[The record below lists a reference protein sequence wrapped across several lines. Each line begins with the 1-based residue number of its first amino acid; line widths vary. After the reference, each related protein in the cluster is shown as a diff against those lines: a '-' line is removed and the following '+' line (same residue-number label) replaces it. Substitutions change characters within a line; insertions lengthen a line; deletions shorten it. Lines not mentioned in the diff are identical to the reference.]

1 MTDRSQP
8 ATVLWR
14 SALAQVDELLE
25 RSESDRAAA
34 LASLAETQPGLHSLV
49 NSLLRAQADA
59 ESSGFLE
66 PRAKTPA
73 PALTDGSSLGPYR
86 IVSQI
91 GAGGMGE
98 VWLARRSDGLYEGEV
113 AIKTLHP
120 WFARGALRERFLREA
135 QLLGRISH
143 PNIARLIDAGVSDD
157 GTLYLVLEYVRGVAL
172 DQYCDEH
179 QLDVPERL
187 KLFQATCAAVAHAH
201 AHLIVHRDLKP
212 SNILVTAE
220 GEVKLLDFGVATLLE
235 AEASAAASDL
245 TRLTGRAFTPEF
257 AAPEQLRGE
266 AITTATDVYSLGV
279 ILYLLLTGQR
289 PHASSANGA
298 ALEHAVLNE
307 EASLPSRVLPRGAET
322 ARRRRELAGD
332 LDNIVARALEKQP
345 ADRYTSVTALA
356 ADIDRHLRHLPV
368 QARAASWRYRA
379 AKFLRRNRLAA
390 SIGGLAIVALLGG
403 AAVTLW
409 QAKVARVE
417 ARKATAIR
425 DFLVGVFERNSVA
438 HPDGASARKVTA
450 EELLAQSAR
459 QIRTGLGDSPEV
471 RRELLGVMARL
482 YSTLDLQAP
491 AIELLDEKL
500 ADERATFGAQ
510 SLPVARTLS
519 ALAYSQTQIG
529 QYEEAEKSATQSLAI
544 FDALGD
550 ESTLEHAMA
559 HSSLAQSAY
568 RLGKG
573 ADAVRAGYA
582 AGLALVEKHHPR
594 NKARIDMLLGL
605 ARAENYAQDNEAAVR
620 WCEQAKALLDA
631 NEVEADGIVRG
642 STYQVMGHILTWVHR
657 YEESEQLMQAAII
670 EYDKSGG
677 TDHPFAAEGR
687 HELGKTYMWRGRRT
701 EASKLMGEA
710 LATLERTKGPDDP
723 DLTAHVRSDFASNLY
738 LRGEYAAAEPL
749 MRKSYDIIKPL
760 GGTMMPHVEINLGRL
775 YTQQGR
781 FAEAGEHL
789 RGIDA
794 EAAKIFGDGSWM
806 HATALARSGELALAE
821 GRDADARRIFTR
833 LWSEFE
839 EPDDALA
846 NNRAAARLG
855 LLRLMLAEGEIAQA
869 CTQATELVAAIER
882 SKGRADMPDEEAAAR
897 MLLGSA
903 LLAGGDAGAAK
914 PHLEAAVTMRER
926 MDAPESLWLA
936 EARLYLAM
944 ALHAS
949 GDRAGARRLL
959 GLAEGAY
966 RTQGR
971 VGPAYTR
978 LLAQASRSLAR

>member
-1 MTDRSQP
+1 MSDPSRP

-14 SALAQVDELLE
+14 SALARVDELLE
-25 RSESDRAAA
+25 HSESERAAT
-34 LASLAETQPGLHSLV
+34 LASLAETQPELHSLV

-59 ESSGFLE
+59 ESAGFLE
-66 PRAKTPA
+66 PRAKDA
-73 PALTDGSSLGPYR
+73 SPALADGSVLGPYR

-157 GTLYLVLEYVRGVAL
+157 GTMYLVLEYVRGVAL
-172 DQYCDEH
+172 DQYCEERH
-179 QLDVPERL
+179 LDVHQRL
-187 KLFQATCAAVAHAH
+187 KLFQSACAAVAHAH

-220 GEVKLLDFGVATLLE
+220 GDVKLLDFGVATLLE
-235 AEASAAASDL
+235 AEAAAASDL

-289 PHASSANGA
+289 PHAMRASGA

-307 EASLPSRVLPRGAET
+307 EASLPSRVLPRGPGQ
-322 ARRRRELAGD
+322 ARLRRELAGD

-345 ADRYTSVTALA
+345 SDRYASVTALA
-356 ADIDRHLRHLPV
+356 ADVDRHLRHLPV
-368 QARAASWRYRA
+368 QARAASWRYRT

-390 SIGGLAIVALLGG
+390 SIGGLAIATLLGG

-409 QAKVARVE
+409 QANVARVE

-450 EELLAQSAR
+450 EELLAQSTR
-459 QIRTGLGDSPEV
+459 EIRTGLGDSPEV

-482 YSTLDLQAP
+482 YATLDLQAP
-491 AIELLDEKL
+491 AIELLEEKL
-500 ADERATFGAQ
+500 AAERAAYGEQ
-510 SLPVARTLS
+510 SLPVAMTLS
-519 ALAYSQTQIG
+519 DLSYSQTQIG

-544 FDALGD
+544 FNALGD

-573 ADAVRAGYA
+573 AEAVRAGYA
-582 AGLALVEKHHPR
+582 AGLALVEKYHPR
-594 NKARIDMLLGL
+594 NKARIDMLLGM
-605 ARAENYAQDNEAAVR
+605 ARAENYAQNHEEAVR
-620 WCEQAKALLDA
+620 WCEKAKGLLDA
-631 NEVEADGIVRG
+631 NAVEANGIVRG
-642 STYQVMGHILTWVHR
+642 STYQVMGHMLTWVHR
-657 YEESEQLMQAAII
+657 YEESEQLMLAAIA

-677 TDHPFAAEGR
+677 ADHPFAAEGR

-701 EASKLMGEA
+701 EASRLMGAA
-710 LATLERTKGPDDP
+710 LASLERTKGPEDP
-723 DLTAHVRSDFASNLY
+723 DLTAHVRSDLASNLY

-749 MRKSYDIIKPL
+749 MQKSWRVIKPI
-760 GGTMMPHVEINLGRL
+760 GGAMLPHVNINLGRL

-781 FAEAGEHL
+781 LAEAGEYL
-789 RGIDA
+789 RNIDV
-794 EAAKIFGDGSWM
+794 EAATIFGEGSWM
-806 HATALARSGELALAE
+806 HATALARYGELALAE
-821 GRDADARRIFTR
+821 GRDADARLVFTR
-833 LWSEFE
+833 LWTEFE

-855 LLRLMLAEGEIAQA
+855 LLRLTLADGEAA
-869 CTQATELVAAIER
+869 AARTEATELVAAIER
-882 SKGRADMPDEEAAAR
+882 SKGRADMPDEEASAR
-897 MLLGSA
+897 MLLGAA
-903 LLAGGDAGAAK
+903 LLAGGEPRAAR
-914 PHLEAAVTMRER
+914 PHLETAVAMRER

-936 EARLYLAM
+936 ESRLYLAM
-944 ALHAS
+944 ALHAD
-949 GDRAGARRLL
+949 GDRVGARRLL
-959 GLAEGAY
+959 GLAEDAY
-966 RTQGR
+966 RTQGK
-971 VGPAYTR
+971 VGPQYTR
-978 LLAQASRSLAR
+978 LLARATGTLAR